1 MALTDAQLEQAVQQF
16 TSAVGKGNT
25 AAAQELIRQWNLTY
39 TNSVAEQ
46 YGQNF
51 GVGQPAPPGAGTLAQ
66 GTATGGIGYI
76 PGFSGLDASQSMANL
91 SGQASTQQGAAGLT
105 GFYTAPSQSQYTP
118 GTFVRLDPN
127 TYDTSTYGAV
137 QLSYVLPSGQLQRV
151 NIPQAQAMGWNG
163 SLTTI
168 PTIAAQQAMALEQAP
183 PSQLP
188 QQTLAGMTGYSNLN
202 TAAMNNAVA
211 QSGVTGTYQAPSQI
225 YAPGTNAGG
234 GKFSDLDPQTQRGY
248 FVSNGGDWNAAM
260 TAWVRDSNQAIAA
273 ASPGGV
279 LPNQQGTPQRTLQA
293 QNQYATQYGYVPQAY
308 DASGVPIGAN
318 GQPLTT
324 LAGQNQTYTQQMG
337 MIKQAADLQANPFRQ
352 QQAIGQMGNL
362 LSGGGVA
369 GFSAPNTVTGVGTV
383 GGNTQG
389 GMGYLSQLI
398 SDIREPSANTAS
410 MNSVLDA
417 IPTPTKL
424 NSVEFQRAA
433 PSTQSMVLQGM
444 QEKYG
449 LDPKDSLAQIQN
461 TLPQF
466 TAPQTLSGTIKR

>member
-1 MALTDAQLEQAVQQF
+1 MALTDAQLEEAVQQF

-39 TNSVAEQ
+39 TNQVADT

-51 GVGQPAPPGAGTLAQ
+51 GVGQPAPAGAGTLAQ
-66 GTATGGIGYI
+66 GTATGGVGYI

-118 GTFVRLDPN
+118 GTFVRLDPS

-168 PTIAAQQAMALEQAP
+168 PTIAAQQALALEQAP

-188 QQTLAGMTGYSNLN
+188 QQTMQGLLNYSNLN
-202 TAAMNNAVA
+202 TNASNNAIA
-211 QSGVTGTYQAPSQI
+211 QAGVTGMYSAPAQI
-225 YAPGTNAGG
+225 YAPGTNAMGQT
-234 GKFSDLDPQTQRGY
+234 FSSLDPATQQAYYQSR
-248 FVSNGGDWNAAM
+248 GGDWNAAM
-260 TAWVRDSNQAIAA
+260 QAWVNDSNKAIQASGQQAGNGQL
-273 ASPGGV
+273 PG
-279 LPNQQGTPQRTLQA
+279 QAGTPQ
-293 QNQYATQYGYVPQAY
+293 
-308 DASGVPIGAN
+308 S
-318 GQPLTT
+318 T
-324 LAGQNQTYTQQMG
+324 LAAQQQTYAQQMG
-337 MIKQAADLQANPFRQ
+337 LISQAASLQANPFRQ
-352 QQAIGQMGNL
+352 QQAIGQMSGL

-369 GFSAPNTVTGVGTV
+369 SFQAPNTVAGVGTV

-389 GMGYLSQLI
+389 GMGYLQQMI
-398 SDIREPSANTAS
+398 DDIRSPGANQTS

-449 LDPKDSLAQIQN
+449 LDPQDSLAQIKA
-461 TLPQF
+461 TLPGF
-466 TAPQTLSGTIKR
+466 AAPTTMGTVKR

>member
-39 TNSVAEQ
+39 TNTVADT

-51 GVGQPAPPGAGTLAQ
+51 GVGQPAPAGAGTLAQ

-293 QNQYATQYGYVPQAY
+293 QNQYRDAVRLCAAAVRRQRGADRRERPTPDYAGWSEPDVYAADGHDQSGRGPASQPVPSAAG
-308 DASGVPIGAN
+308 DRPD
-318 GQPLTT
+318 GQPALWRWRSR
-324 LAGQNQTYTQQMG
+324 LLGAEYGDGRRYGGRQYAGRDG
-337 MIKQAADLQANPFRQ
+337 LPVADDR
-352 QQAIGQMGNL
+352 
-362 LSGGGVA
+362 
-369 GFSAPNTVTGVGTV
+369 
-383 GGNTQG
+383 
-389 GMGYLSQLI
+389 
-398 SDIREPSANTAS
+398 
-410 MNSVLDA
+410 
-417 IPTPTKL
+417 
-424 NSVEFQRAA
+424 
-433 PSTQSMVLQGM
+433 
-444 QEKYG
+444 
-449 LDPKDSLAQIQN
+449 
-461 TLPQF
+461 
-466 TAPQTLSGTIKR
+466 